1 MNYTNN
7 IEDCAPKAPQA
18 ELINLLIERDI
29 TYDKMNLVIES
40 IEAHLHKLSGYKYI
54 FREEVSS
61 GPEDSK
67 AVVEETTFISET
79 KRQKNRSN
87 KIFDHLRQIEDELF
101 KVIGK

>member
-7 IEDCAPKAPQA
+7 IEDCVPKTPQA
-18 ELINLLIERDI
+18 ELINLLVERDI
-29 TYDKMNLVIES
+29 TYDKMNLVIEG
-40 IEAHLHKLSGYKYI
+40 IEAHLHKLSGYRYI
-54 FREEVSS
+54 FHEEVSL

-87 KIFDHLRQIEDELF
+87 KILDHLRQIEDELF